1 MNTIL
6 NSIFALHQQKL
17 YNFKLTG
24 MPQEIVIKTEKQYED
39 NMIAIFELQEKE
51 DLTAEDLKQIELMLK
66 AGEKYEAEH
75 L

>member
-1 MNTIL
+1 M
-6 NSIFALHQQKL
+6 FALHQLKSL
-17 YNFKLTG
+17 NFKSV

-39 NMIAIFELQEKE
+39 NMIAVFELQEKE
-51 DLTAEDLKQIELMLK
+51 ELTTEDLKQIELMLK

>member
-1 MNTIL
+1 
-6 NSIFALHQQKL
+6 
-17 YNFKLTG
+17 

-39 NMIAIFELQEKE
+39 NMVAVFELQEKE
-51 DLTAEDLKQIELMLK
+51 ELTADDLKQIELMLK

>member
-39 NMIAIFELQEKE
+39 NMIAVFELQEKE